1 MPNLLQKYGQV
12 AAILGCQFGD
22 EGKGKLVDILAEQ
35 YDLNVRATGGANAG
49 HTVYVRQKAKIKSQN
64 LNPALQNENSNQEE
78 VKKFV
83 FHLIPSG
90 VLHEGKIGVVGN
102 GVVVHLPT
110 FMEEIEVLKQSGIE
124 VQNRLKISDRAHLL
138 LEYHKLIDGLQEERK
153 GAKKVGTTN
162 RGIGP
167 CYTDKISRDGI
178 RVAELLHKDHFKEKL
193 IKAVEDKNRLFVNLY
208 NEEPVSWED
217 IYEEYCVY
225 AEKISPFVC
234 DTVDLMAQAIED
246 NKKIL
251 FEGAQGTL
259 LDVDF
264 GTYPYTTSSNASA
277 GGVSSGIGVS
287 PKQIHDIIGITKSY
301 ATRVGS
307 GPFPTEIVGEQGEHI
322 QKKGGEFGSTTGRP
336 RRCGW
341 FDAVAIR
348 FSVRISGVDSLIM
361 TKLDV
366 LDDQETIRICTGY
379 KSDKKVYHNLP
390 ADLDVLENC
399 EPVYEEVS
407 GWMEDTSKVRDVR
420 DLPGK
425 AMEYIRKVE
434 GIIGLKIKMVSVGP
448 DRLQIIRL

>member
-1 MPNLLQKYGQV
+1 MTNTCVVGLQW
-12 AAILGCQFGD
+12 GD
-22 EGKGKLVDILAEQ
+22 EGKGKIIDILAKD
-35 YDLNVRATGGANAG
+35 YDVIVRYQGGGNAG
-49 HTVYVRQKAKIKSQN
+49 HTLIIDD
-64 LNPALQNENSNQEE
+64 E
-78 VKKFV
+78 KFI

-90 VLHEGKIGVVGN
+90 ILHQDKKCVIGN
-102 GVVVHLPT
+102 GIAFDPCL
-110 FMEEIEVLKQSGIE
+110 FLDEVAGLSERNINVNGNLF
-124 VQNRLKISDRAHLL
+124 VSDRAHVVFP
-138 LEYHKLIDGLQEERK
+138 YHKKLDLLIEKQK
-153 GAKKVGTTN
+153 GNSMIGTTG

-167 CYTDKISRDGI
+167 CYTDKIARDGI
-178 RVAELLHKDHFKEKL
+178 RVAELLHKEHFKEKL
-193 IKAVEDKNRLFVNLY
+193 KKTVEEKNRLFVDLY
-208 NEEPVSWED
+208 KDEPVSWEE

-234 DTVDLMAQAIED
+234 DTVDLMAKAIDD

-251 FEGAQGTL
+251 FEGAQGAL

-277 GGVSSGIGVS
+277 GGVSPGIGVS
-287 PKQIHDIIGITKSY
+287 PKQIHDIIGITKAY

-307 GPFPTEIVGEQGEHI
+307 GPFPTEIDGEQGEHI
-322 QKKGGEFGSTTGRP
+322 RKKGGEFGSTTGRP

-348 FSVRISGVDSLIM
+348 HSVRISGVDSLIV

-379 KSDKKVYHNLP
+379 KNDKKVYHNFP

-399 EPVYEEVS
+399 EPIYEEVS
-407 GWMEDTSKVRDVR
+407 GWMEDTSNVRDVK

-425 AMEYIRKVE
+425 AMDYIRTIE
-434 GIIGLKIKMVSVGP
+434 EIIGLKVKMVSVGP
-448 DRLQIIRL
+448 ERLQIISI

>member
-1 MPNLLQKYGQV
+1 MTNTCVIGLQW
-12 AAILGCQFGD
+12 GD
-22 EGKGKLVDILAEQ
+22 EGKGKIIDILAKD
-35 YDLNVRATGGANAG
+35 YDIIVRYQGGGNAG
-49 HTVYVRQKAKIKSQN
+49 HTLIIDD
-64 LNPALQNENSNQEE
+64 E
-78 VKKFV
+78 KFI

-90 VLHEGKIGVVGN
+90 ILHPDKKCVIGN
-102 GVVVHLPT
+102 GIVFDPRL
-110 FMEEIEVLKQSGIE
+110 FLDEVAGLSKRNISVNGNLF
-124 VQNRLKISDRAHLL
+124 VSDRAHVVFP
-138 LEYHKLIDGLQEERK
+138 YHKKLDLLIEKQK
-153 GAKKVGTTN
+153 GNSMIGTTG

-167 CYTDKISRDGI
+167 CYTDKVARDGI
-178 RVAELLHKDHFKEKL
+178 RVAELLHKEHFKEKL
-193 IKAVEDKNRLFVNLY
+193 KKTVEEKNRLFVDLY
-208 NEEPVSWED
+208 KDEPVSWEE

-234 DTVDLMAQAIED
+234 DTVDLMAKAIDD

-251 FEGAQGTL
+251 FEGAQGAL

-277 GGVSSGIGVS
+277 GGVSPGIGVS
-287 PKQIHDIIGITKSY
+287 PKQIHDIIGITKAY

-307 GPFPTEIVGEQGEHI
+307 GPFPTEIDGEQGEHI
-322 QKKGGEFGSTTGRP
+322 RKKGGEFGSTTGRP

-348 FSVRISGVDSLIM
+348 HSVRISGVDSLIV

-379 KSDKKVYHNLP
+379 KNDKKGYHNFP

-399 EPVYEEVS
+399 EPIYEEVS
-407 GWMEDTSKVRDVR
+407 GWMEDTSNVRDVK

-425 AMEYIRKVE
+425 AMDYIRTIE
-434 GIIGLKIKMVSVGP
+434 EIIGLKVKMVSVGP
-448 DRLQIIRL
+448 ERLQIISI

>member
-1 MPNLLQKYGQV
+1 MTNTCVVGLQW
-12 AAILGCQFGD
+12 GD
-22 EGKGKLVDILAEQ
+22 EGKGKIIDILAKD
-35 YDLNVRATGGANAG
+35 YDIIVRYQGGGNAG
-49 HTVYVRQKAKIKSQN
+49 HTLIIDD
-64 LNPALQNENSNQEE
+64 E
-78 VKKFV
+78 KFI

-90 VLHEGKIGVVGN
+90 ILHPDKKCVIGN
-102 GVVVHLPT
+102 GIVFDPRL
-110 FMEEIEVLKQSGIE
+110 FLDEVAGLSKRNISVNGNLF
-124 VQNRLKISDRAHLL
+124 VSDRAHVVFP
-138 LEYHKLIDGLQEERK
+138 YHKKLDLLIEKQK
-153 GAKKVGTTN
+153 GNSMIGTTG

-167 CYTDKISRDGI
+167 CYTDKVARDGI
-178 RVAELLHKDHFKEKL
+178 RVAELLHKEHFKEKL
-193 IKAVEDKNRLFVNLY
+193 KKTVEEKNRLFVDLY
-208 NEEPVSWED
+208 KDEPVSWEE

-234 DTVDLMAQAIED
+234 DTVDLMAKAIDD

-251 FEGAQGTL
+251 FEGAQGAL

-277 GGVSSGIGVS
+277 GGVSPGIGVS
-287 PKQIHDIIGITKSY
+287 PKQIHDIIGITKAY

-307 GPFPTEIVGEQGEHI
+307 GPFPTEIDGEQGEHI
-322 QKKGGEFGSTTGRP
+322 RKKGGEFGSTTGRP

-348 FSVRISGVDSLIM
+348 HSVRISGVDSLIV

-379 KSDKKVYHNLP
+379 KNDKKVYHNFP

-399 EPVYEEVS
+399 EPIYEEVS
-407 GWMEDTSKVRDVR
+407 GWMEDTSNVRDVK

-425 AMEYIRKVE
+425 AMDYIRTIE
-434 GIIGLKIKMVSVGP
+434 EIIGLKVKMVSVGP
-448 DRLQIIRL
+448 ERLQIVSI

>member
-1 MPNLLQKYGQV
+1 MTNTCVIGLQW
-12 AAILGCQFGD
+12 GD
-22 EGKGKLVDILAEQ
+22 EGKGKIIDILAKD
-35 YDLNVRATGGANAG
+35 YDIIVRYQGGGNAG
-49 HTVYVRQKAKIKSQN
+49 HTLIIGD
-64 LNPALQNENSNQEE
+64 E
-78 VKKFV
+78 KFI

-90 VLHEGKIGVVGN
+90 ILHPDKKCVIGN
-102 GVVVHLPT
+102 GIVFDPRL
-110 FMEEIEVLKQSGIE
+110 FLDEVAGLSKRNISVNGNLF
-124 VQNRLKISDRAHLL
+124 VSDRAHVVFP
-138 LEYHKLIDGLQEERK
+138 YHKKLDLLIEKQK
-153 GAKKVGTTN
+153 GNSMIGTTG

-167 CYTDKISRDGI
+167 CYTDKIARDGI
-178 RVAELLHKDHFKEKL
+178 RVAELLHKEHFKEKL
-193 IKAVEDKNRLFVNLY
+193 KKTVEEKNRLFVDLY
-208 NEEPVSWED
+208 KDEPVSWEE

-234 DTVDLMAQAIED
+234 DTVDLMAKAIED

-251 FEGAQGTL
+251 FEGAQGAL

-277 GGVSSGIGVS
+277 GGVSPGIGVS
-287 PKQIHDIIGITKSY
+287 PKQIHEIIGITKAY

-307 GPFPTEIVGEQGEHI
+307 GPFPTEIDGEQGEHI
-322 QKKGGEFGSTTGRP
+322 RKKGGEFGSTTGRP

-348 FSVRISGVDSLIM
+348 HSVRISGVDSLIV

-379 KSDKKVYHNLP
+379 KNDKKVYHNFP

-399 EPVYEEVS
+399 EPIYEEVS
-407 GWMEDTSKVRDVR
+407 GWMEDTSNVRDVK

-425 AMEYIRKVE
+425 AMDYIRTIE
-434 GIIGLKIKMVSVGP
+434 EIIGLKVKMVSVGP
-448 DRLQIIRL
+448 ERLQIISI

>member
-1 MPNLLQKYGQV
+1 MANTCVIGLQW
-12 AAILGCQFGD
+12 GD
-22 EGKGKLVDILAEQ
+22 EGKGKIIDILAKD
-35 YDLNVRATGGANAG
+35 YDIIVRYQGGGNAG
-49 HTVYVRQKAKIKSQN
+49 HTLIIGD
-64 LNPALQNENSNQEE
+64 E
-78 VKKFV
+78 KFI

-90 VLHEGKIGVVGN
+90 ILHPDKKCVIGN
-102 GVVVHLPT
+102 GIVFDPRL
-110 FMEEIEVLKQSGIE
+110 FLDEVAGLSKRNISVNGNLF
-124 VQNRLKISDRAHLL
+124 VSDRAHVVFP
-138 LEYHKLIDGLQEERK
+138 YHKKLDLLIEKQK
-153 GAKKVGTTN
+153 GNSMIGTTG

-167 CYTDKISRDGI
+167 CYTDKVARDGI
-178 RVAELLHKDHFKEKL
+178 RVAELLHKEHFKEKL
-193 IKAVEDKNRLFVNLY
+193 KKTVEEKNRLFVDLY
-208 NEEPVSWED
+208 KDEPVSWEE

-234 DTVDLMAQAIED
+234 DTVDLMAKAIDD

-251 FEGAQGTL
+251 FEGAQGAL

-277 GGVSSGIGVS
+277 GGVSPGIGVS
-287 PKQIHDIIGITKSY
+287 PKQIHDIIGITKAY

-307 GPFPTEIVGEQGEHI
+307 GPFPTEIDGEQGEHI
-322 QKKGGEFGSTTGRP
+322 RKKGGEFGSTTGRP

-348 FSVRISGVDSLIM
+348 HSVRISGVDSLIV

-379 KSDKKVYHNLP
+379 KSYEKVYHNFP

-399 EPVYEEVS
+399 EPIYEEVS
-407 GWMEDTSKVRDVR
+407 GWMEDTSNVRDVK

-425 AMEYIRKVE
+425 AMDYIRKIE
-434 GIIGLKIKMVSVGP
+434 EIIGLKVKMVSVGP
-448 DRLQIIRL
+448 ERLQIVSI

>member
-1 MPNLLQKYGQV
+1 MTNTCVIGLQW
-12 AAILGCQFGD
+12 GD
-22 EGKGKLVDILAEQ
+22 EGKGKIIDILAKD
-35 YDLNVRATGGANAG
+35 YDIIVRYQGGGNAG
-49 HTVYVRQKAKIKSQN
+49 HTLIID
-64 LNPALQNENSNQEE
+64 NE
-78 VKKFV
+78 KFV

-90 VLHEGKIGVVGN
+90 ILHPGKKCVIGN
-102 GVVVHLPT
+102 GIVFDPGL
-110 FMEEIEVLKQSGIE
+110 FLDEIAGLSKRNISVNGNLF
-124 VQNRLKISDRAHLL
+124 VSDRAHVVFP
-138 LEYHKLIDGLQEERK
+138 YHKKLDLLIEKQRGDSMI
-153 GAKKVGTTN
+153 GTTG

-167 CYTDKISRDGI
+167 CYTDKVARDGI
-178 RVAELLHKDHFKEKL
+178 RVAELLHKEHFKEKL
-193 IKAVEDKNRLFVNLY
+193 KKTVEEKNRVFVDLY
-208 NEEPVSWED
+208 KDEPVSWED
-217 IYEEYCVY
+217 IFEEYCVY
-225 AEKISPFVC
+225 ADKISPFVC

-246 NKKIL
+246 NKNIL

-307 GPFPTEIVGEQGEHI
+307 GPFPTEIVGEQGERI

-379 KSDKKVYHNLP
+379 KSDKKVYHNFP

>member
-1 MPNLLQKYGQV
+1 MANTCVIGLQW
-12 AAILGCQFGD
+12 GD
-22 EGKGKLVDILAEQ
+22 EGKGKIIDILAKD
-35 YDLNVRATGGANAG
+35 YDIIVRYQGGGNAG
-49 HTVYVRQKAKIKSQN
+49 HTLIIGD
-64 LNPALQNENSNQEE
+64 E
-78 VKKFV
+78 KFI

-90 VLHEGKIGVVGN
+90 ILHPDKKCVIGN
-102 GVVVHLPT
+102 GIVFDPRL
-110 FMEEIEVLKQSGIE
+110 FLDEVAGLSKRNISVNGNLF
-124 VQNRLKISDRAHLL
+124 VSDRAHVVFP
-138 LEYHKLIDGLQEERK
+138 YHKKLDLLIEKQK
-153 GAKKVGTTN
+153 GNSMIGTTG

-167 CYTDKISRDGI
+167 CYTDKVARDGI
-178 RVAELLHKDHFKEKL
+178 RVAELLHKEHFKEKL
-193 IKAVEDKNRLFVNLY
+193 KKTVEEKNRLFVDLY
-208 NEEPVSWED
+208 KDEPVSWEE

-234 DTVDLMAQAIED
+234 DTVDLMAKAIDD

-251 FEGAQGTL
+251 FEGAQGAL

-277 GGVSSGIGVS
+277 GGVSPGIGVS
-287 PKQIHDIIGITKSY
+287 PKQIHDIIGITKAY

-307 GPFPTEIVGEQGEHI
+307 GPFPTEIDGEQGEHI
-322 QKKGGEFGSTTGRP
+322 RKKGGEFGSTTGRP

-348 FSVRISGVDSLIM
+348 HSVRISGVDSLIV

-379 KSDKKVYHNLP
+379 KNDKKVYHNFP

-399 EPVYEEVS
+399 EPIYEEVS
-407 GWMEDTSKVRDVR
+407 GWMEDTSNVRDVK

-425 AMEYIRKVE
+425 AMDYIRTIE
-434 GIIGLKIKMVSVGP
+434 EIIGLKVKMVSVGP
-448 DRLQIIRL
+448 ERLQIVSI

>member
-1 MPNLLQKYGQV
+1 MTNTCVIGLQW
-12 AAILGCQFGD
+12 GD
-22 EGKGKLVDILAEQ
+22 EGKGKIVDILAKD
-35 YDLNVRATGGANAG
+35 YDIIVRYQGGGNAG
-49 HTVYVRQKAKIKSQN
+49 HTLIIG
-64 LNPALQNENSNQEE
+64 NE
-78 VKKFV
+78 KFV

-90 VLHEGKIGVVGN
+90 ILHQGKKCVIGN
-102 GVVVHLPT
+102 GIVFDPCL
-110 FMEEIEVLKQSGIE
+110 FLEEIEGLSKRNINVNGNLF
-124 VQNRLKISDRAHLL
+124 ISDRAHVVFP
-138 LEYHKLIDGLQEERK
+138 YHKKLDLLIEKQK
-153 GAKKVGTTN
+153 GDSMIGTTG

-167 CYTDKISRDGI
+167 CYADKISRDGI
-178 RVAELLHKDHFKEKL
+178 RVAELLHKEHFKEKL

-217 IYEEYCVY
+217 IYEKYCVY

-234 DTVDLMAQAIED
+234 DTVDLMARAIND

-277 GGVSSGIGVS
+277 GGVSSGTGVS
-287 PKQIHDIIGITKSY
+287 PKQIHDIIGIMKAY

-307 GPFPTEIVGEQGEHI
+307 GPFPTEIGGEQGEHI
-322 QKKGGEFGSTTGRP
+322 RKKGGEFGATTGRP

-341 FDAVAIR
+341 FDAVAVQH
-348 FSVRISGVDSLIM
+348 SVRVSGVDSLIM

-379 KSDKKVYHNLP
+379 KRDKKVYYNFP
-390 ADLDVLENC
+390 ADLDVLERC

-407 GWMEDTSKVRDVR
+407 GWMEDTSNVRDVK

-425 AMEYIRKVE
+425 AMDYIRKIEEIV
-434 GIIGLKIKMVSVGP
+434 GLKVKMVSVGP
-448 DRLQIIRL
+448 ERLQIVRT